1 MGLGPG
7 GLGSK
12 PNLVSV
18 VVAEPKTNPVG
29 IIPSKAPKVA
39 SILGLLPV
47 AHYVLDSKVKS
58 LMGSSGTWA
67 KSLSSPMPNFHSSRV
82 KVGF

>member
-1 MGLGPG
+1 
-7 GLGSK
+7 
-12 PNLVSV
+12 VSV
-18 VVAEPKTNPVG
+18 VVAEPKPNPVG
-29 IIPSKAPKVA
+29 IVPSKASIAA

-47 AHYVLDSKVKS
+47 AHYLLDSKCKA

-67 KSLSSPMPNFHSSRV
+67 KSFSSPMPNFRSSRV